1 MFSKFKLLNQ
11 NKNDLLSL
19 YIHWPY
25 CDAKCPYCD
34 FNSHVKEAVDNID
47 WITAYNNQLNEMK
60 RQLLKHNVNFNKLN
74 SVFFGGGTPSLM
86 PLEIIDSIL
95 KTSSNLFG
103 FQENIEITLEANPSS
118 YEREKFY
125 DLKKIGIN
133 RISLGVQSLNDDN
146 LKFLGRL
153 HNTIDA
159 QAAVEHAIKTFNNV
173 SVDLIYAFHGQKL
186 LDWTKELTI
195 FLQNNDLQ
203 HISLYQLTIEEG
215 TKFFKYF
222 KKGSLDVID
231 NDDAADF
238 YQVSNEILN
247 EHKFLNYEVS
257 NYAKKGFECKHN
269 LNYWKSENWLGIGP
283 GAYGRLWSGNTSIQR
298 IEYKNFKNPK
308 TWLSKNTNKA
318 QFEVTNFINSAI
330 SDIDTL
336 TMGLRLYNGIEI
348 SKLHNKSII
357 KSSNF
362 KKLQNKK
369 IITIRNGILKVDE
382 DYMIKLNSILSF
394 LINP

>member
-1 MFSKFKLLNQ
+1 MKNI
-11 NKNDLLSL
+11 NKKNLLSL

-34 FNSHVKEAVDNID
+34 FNSHVKEAVNNMD
-47 WITAYNNQLNEMK
+47 WITSYTNQLNEMK
-60 RQLLKHNVNFNKLN
+60 RQLLEHNVKFTKLN
-74 SVFFGGGTPSLM
+74 SIFFGGGTPSLM
-86 PLEIIDSIL
+86 PLEIIDNIL

-103 FQENIEITLEANPSS
+103 FQENVEITLEANPSS

-125 DLKKIGIN
+125 DLKNIGIN
-133 RISLGVQSLNDDN
+133 RISLGLQSLNNDN

-153 HNTIDA
+153 HDTLDGQI
-159 QAAVEHAIKTFNNV
+159 AVEHAVKTFNNV
-173 SVDLIYAFHGQKL
+173 SVDLIYAFYGQKL
-186 LDWTKELTI
+186 LDWTKELKI

-215 TKFFKYF
+215 TKFFTDF
-222 KKGSLDVID
+222 KKGHLDIID
-231 NDDAADF
+231 NDVAADF
-238 YQVSNEILN
+238 YKVSNEILN

-257 NYAKKGFECKHN
+257 NYAKKEFECKHN

-283 GAYGRLWSGNTSIQR
+283 GAYGRLWSGNKNIHR

-308 TWLSKNTNKA
+308 TWLHKNINKA
-318 QFEVTNFINSAI
+318 QFEKTNFINNTI

-348 SKLHNKSII
+348 SRLCDKSIVER
-357 KSSNF
+357 NAF
-362 KKLQNKK
+362 KKLKNEK
-369 IITIRNGILKVDE
+369 IIKIKDGILKVNE
-382 DYMIKLNSILSF
+382 NYMIKLNSILNF